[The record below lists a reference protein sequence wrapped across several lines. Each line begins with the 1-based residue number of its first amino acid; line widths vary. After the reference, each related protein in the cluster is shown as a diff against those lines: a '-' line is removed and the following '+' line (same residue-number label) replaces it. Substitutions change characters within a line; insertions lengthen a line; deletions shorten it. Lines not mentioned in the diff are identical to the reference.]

1 MKNNY
6 TFKHIDPSESL
17 VDYTEGQLQ
26 EIGRFLLKDGAG
38 QVYYSKFKNE
48 FTVEISVNTKEKYYR
63 ASHTSNDPYAAVDG
77 VVSKLEKQFL
87 KTRKF
92 HKNHK
97 KFDLSREGYL
107 ENLNDQFEWNY
118 RHYKKAA

>member
-1 MKNNY
+1 MKNTY
-6 TFKHIDPSESL
+6 TFKHIDPSDAL
-17 VDYTEGQLQ
+17 KTYTEDQLQ
-26 EIGRFLLKDGAG
+26 SIGRFLLKDGQA
-38 QVYYSKFKNE
+38 QVYYSKFKGE
-48 FTVEISVNTKEKYYR
+48 FTVEVSVNTKDRYFK
-63 ASHTSNDPYAAVDG
+63 ASHTCDDPYVAVDG

-97 KFDLSREGYL
+97 KPELSNEGYL
-107 ENLNDQFEWNY
+107 ESLNDQFEWSY